1 MLGAVLDLTIRAG
14 LSDEVG
20 DLKWDLNAGK
30 PPLVRKAGGTLF
42 QAEGTTCAKK
52 DLRQG

>member
-20 DLKWDLNAGK
+20 DLKWDLNAG

-42 QAEGTTCAKK
+42 QAERTTCAKK